1 MHDGRAQDAHWV
13 LHEGY
18 KGRTKM
24 KFLYNMNAL
33 DLWFLIQML
42 NRHGLRISDLEETDG
57 KVYCVYDPKTN
68 DYVEEECA
76 CE

>member
-1 MHDGRAQDAHWV
+1 
-13 LHEGY
+13 
-18 KGRTKM
+18 M

-68 DYVEEECA
+68 DYVEEECT